1 MEEVPEPSPRSSPA
15 PTSST
20 ERVAGRRR
28 FLQGGLATGPVL
40 MTLVSRPVLGAVQ
53 CVTPSAF
60 VSANASVA
68 GVGVVCEGHTP
79 NYWADAPSWPPP
91 FTPDTPFNDVFGP
104 NPEYPC
110 DTLLDVVSPPDTGL
124 AEQPAPPA
132 ADRGRK
138 HKHDRLHTPKAG
150 DEPSRDSKG
159 HKSFKLINYKM
170 PADGPT
176 GHGSFGLIKYKVP
189 DDLGTGLPSQRQGH
203 IRKGKKH
210 GQPPSPGPEP
220 EAPPPPAPIE
230 PLGCNDNTPPAPE
243 PTLEPSSPAPAASG
257 KRKRR
262 SNGRGPRIPRQQD
275 HVARHIVAALLNAQA
290 GLTPPVSVHTVKG
303 IWNEYRSNGYFEP
316 TAGVRWSSDDI
327 LTYLASTQLL

>member
-1 MEEVPEPSPRSSPA
+1 MADAPKPSPRFNPA
-15 PTSST
+15 PALSR
-20 ERVAGRRR
+20 ERVAVRRR

-68 GVGVVCEGHTP
+68 GVAAVCEGHTP
-79 NYWADAPSWPPP
+79 DYWADAPSWPPP
-91 FTPDTPFNDVFGP
+91 FTPDTPFNDVFGRD
-104 NPEYPC
+104 PEYPC
-110 DTLLDVVSPPDTGL
+110 DTLLDVVSPPDTGP

-132 ADRGRK
+132 ADHGRK
-138 HKHDRLHTPKAG
+138 RKHDRLHTPKAR

-159 HKSFKLINYKM
+159 HGSFKRINYEM
-170 PADGPT
+170 PDDGPR
-176 GHGSFGLIKYKVP
+176 GHGSFSPIKYKVH
-189 DDLGTGLPSQRQGH
+189 DDLDTGLPSQKLGH
-203 IRKGKKH
+203 KRKGKQH
-210 GQPPSPGPEP
+210 GPPPSPGPEP
-220 EAPPPPAPIE
+220 EAPPPPATIE
-230 PLGCNDNTPPAPE
+230 PLGCNDNTPSAPE
-243 PTLEPSSPAPAASG
+243 STPEPSSPAPAASG

-262 SNGRGPRIPRQQD
+262 SNDRGPRIPRQQD

-290 GLTPPVSVHTVKG
+290 GLTPAVSVRTVKG